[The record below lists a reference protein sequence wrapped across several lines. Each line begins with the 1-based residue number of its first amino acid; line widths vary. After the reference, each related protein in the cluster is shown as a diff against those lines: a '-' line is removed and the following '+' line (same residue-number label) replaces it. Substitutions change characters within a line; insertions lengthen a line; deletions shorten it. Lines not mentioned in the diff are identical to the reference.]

1 MESTLCL
8 NYGPLPSLAQ
18 RIPFTVSTTRAKKP
32 HFSFGHSS
40 LSLSNA
46 SRTHLIGHAFSP
58 ITKKKTLSLR
68 VLAFSR
74 GGKDALKSLLDVGV
88 YLASQESNTKTPSFD
103 QVELNSLRFPKTPSL
118 EQANTLY
125 KVLFF
130 TL

>member
-8 NYGPLPSLAQ
+8 KYGPLPSLAQ
-18 RIPFTVSTTRAKKP
+18 RIPFTVSTTRATKP
-32 HFSFGHSS
+32 HFCFGHSS
-40 LSLSNA
+40 LSLSYA
-46 SRTHLIGHAFSP
+46 SRTHLIGHGHAFSP

-68 VLAFSR
+68 VSAFPR

-88 YLASQESNTKTPSFD
+88 YLAS
-103 QVELNSLRFPKTPSL
+103 VELNSLGFPKTPSL